1 MSTLLEFETI
11 KNIRDL
17 GGMLCGDGRRI
28 RSGKLIRCGHLGKM
42 SQTDRQKLSGMVD
55 TIVDFRTGGECR
67 EQPDTVL
74 PSVRYIHLP
83 VLDSL
88 TAGITREQE
97 SDLAVAEEFAADAES
112 SMQYMCGMYRNLAD
126 NDSAIRQYESFV
138 RLLLEDHDKALLWHC
153 TAGKDRAGVASAI
166 VEEALG
172 IPKETIVRDY
182 LRTNEY
188 LKEDIVFLTGY
199 IKTQVP
205 EGACVNEEALRNL
218 FGARPEYIETYYG
231 RIRERF
237 GGFPHFLREGLHLSL
252 KDIATLRERY
262 LE

>member
-1 MSTLLEFETI
+1 ME
-11 KNIRDL
+11 
-17 GGMLCGDGRRI
+17 
-28 RSGKLIRCGHLGKM
+28 
-42 SQTDRQKLSGMVD
+42 LS
-55 TIVDFRTGGECR
+55 
-67 EQPDTVL
+67 
-74 PSVRYIHLP
+74 
-83 VLDSL
+83 
-88 TAGITREQE
+88 
-97 SDLAVAEEFAADAES
+97 
-112 SMQYMCGMYRNLAD
+112 
-126 NDSAIRQYESFV
+126 
-138 RLLLEDHDKALLWHC
+138 
-153 TAGKDRAGVASAI
+153 ASAANSSATARSDSCSL
-166 VEEALG
+166 V
-172 IPKETIVRDY
+172 IPAVRDY

-237 GGFPHFLREGLHLSL
+237 GGVPHFLREGLHLSL